1 MANKYTP
8 FLNIGPGEFIKE
20 ELGTRNWKQE
30 DLSAILGM
38 SLKSVN
44 KLIMNKQAI
53 TIGTAKLLSKVFG
66 QSPQYWMN
74 LDTNYRLRLTSED
87 SKEREVEIKANVFN
101 YMPFKEMMTK
111 GWLAAC
117 KTAEQLEKEVK
128 SFWDIPDL
136 DFTFVEKRAA
146 LNFRKSPAYDQFN
159 KYYAL
164 TWFRMA
170 QKCAGAFA
178 VGRYN
183 KAAVQSI
190 AEKFT
195 DYTVEDDGAQ
205 RLLDDLYIAGVKFFV
220 LSHIQKTY
228 IDGASFID
236 DANPVIVFTGRHNRK
251 DNFWFTMA
259 HEIGHVLLHLKKKD
273 DYFIDN
279 LDEVETEGK
288 EQAADKL
295 AEKIIRSQEILHFF
309 RTFGKY
315 VSRDRVLSCAK
326 ALNVCPDVVVGVLQH
341 HKKLSRRNLNDF
353 KSQVLSIIPDKY
365 LIEKHLHKVRRAA

>member
-8 FLNIGPGEFIKE
+8 FLNLGPGEFIKE
-20 ELGTRNWKQE
+20 ELETRNWKQE
-30 DLSAILGM
+30 DLAAILGM

-53 TIGTAKLLSKVFG
+53 TIGTARLLSKVFD

-101 YMPFKEMMTK
+101 YMPFKEMASK

-146 LNFRKSPAYDQFN
+146 LNFRKSSAYDQFN
-159 KYYAL
+159 KHYAL

-170 QKCAGAFA
+170 QKCAGAYT

-183 KAAVQSI
+183 KSAVQAI
-190 AEKFT
+190 AEKFN
-195 DYTVEDDGAQ
+195 DYTVEDNGVQ
-205 RLLDDLYIAGVKFFV
+205 QFLDDLHTAGVKFFV
-220 LSHIQKTY
+220 LSHLQKTY
-228 IDGASFID
+228 IDGASFLD
-236 DANPVIVFTGRHNRK
+236 NANPVIVFTGRHNRR

-279 LDEVETEGK
+279 LDEVDTKGK

-295 AEKIIRSQEILHFF
+295 AEKMIRSQEILHFF

-315 VSRDRVLSCAK
+315 LSRDRVLSCAK
-326 ALNVCPDVVVGVLQH
+326 ELNLAPDVVVGVLQH
-341 HKKLSRRNLNDF
+341 HKKLSPRNLNDF
-353 KSQVLSIIPDKY
+353 KDQVLKIIPDKY
-365 LIEKHLHKVRRAA
+365 LVEKHLHKVRRAA